1 MLSLLRLV
9 VLLIPLALIGRSL
22 AGYAGVFG
30 ATAIANVT
38 VGILALLW
46 NNRTVRNDADAIRH
60 TAAAAA

>member
-1 MLSLLRLV
+1 LLRLV

-30 ATAIANVT
+30 ATAIANLT
-38 VGILALLW
+38 VGILALAW
-46 NNRTVRNDADAIRH
+46 NNRTVRNEASILRN